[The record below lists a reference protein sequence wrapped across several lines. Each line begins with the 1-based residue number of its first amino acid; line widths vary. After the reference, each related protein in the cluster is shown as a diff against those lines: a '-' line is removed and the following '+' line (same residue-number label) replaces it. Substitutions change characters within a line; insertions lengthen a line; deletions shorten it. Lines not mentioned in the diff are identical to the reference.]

1 MTTTIAVVN
10 LKGGTGKTTSAAY
23 LAHAFRDL
31 SRTVLLVDADPQGST
46 ARWAHQSAWPIP
58 TIELPAPDLHRQLPG
73 IAGARYDV
81 VLIDCPPYPKHTRG
95 SRPTEQA
102 GIVESAIR
110 AADSVLIP
118 LAPTMMEL
126 ERVPEVIHAIEAAA
140 AKRGRPQTVRVLLN
154 RTQWNW
160 RDSTR
165 IIRENLIAQGCQVL
179 TAEIPQRLAL
189 AQSFGA
195 PITGTL
201 HGYFSAA
208 EELETAR

>member
-58 TIELPAPDLHRQLPG
+58 TIELPAPNLHRQLPG
-73 IAGARYDV
+73 IAGTRYDV
-81 VLIDCPPYPKHTRG
+81 VLIDCPPYPRQTRG
-95 SRPTEQA
+95 TRPSEQA
-102 GIVESAIR
+102 GIVESALR

-126 ERVPEVIHAIEAAA
+126 ERVPEVIAAIEHAARQRA
-140 AKRGRPQTVRVLLN
+140 QAQTVRVLLN
-154 RTQWNW
+154 RTIWNAS
-160 RDSTR
+160 STG
-165 IIRENLIAQGCQVL
+165 IIRQSLTAQGCQVL
-179 TAEIPQRLAL
+179 RTEIPQRQAL

-208 EELETAR
+208 QEMETAR